1 MREALLAAAA
11 LVAGALIAIAYPY
24 GLFFTSHD
32 LQWLL
37 VRATL
42 AALGLLV
49 GAFISATGI
58 AILTLRR
65 AAESEAEDTGE
76 GA

>member
-1 MREALLAAAA
+1 KTGLAAAMIA
-11 LVAGALIAIAYPY
+11 VGAAVAVAYPY
-24 GLFFTSHD
+24 GLFYAPRS

-42 AALGLLV
+42 AAAALLV

-58 AILTLRR
+58 AVLALGR
-65 AAESEAEDTGE
+65 AGRGEAEDTGE
-76 GA
+76 G